1 LRLFADAERLPLPEL
16 LLLTA
21 DLDCL
26 EELLEEPTFEADFV
40 LGTDARETFAGERR
54 AVLVF
59 GLAEG
64 LLTLRLFVTAADLRE
79 GLVPFLTTGLFT
91 DLPDLVVVAL
101 RETFAAG
108 ERRAVLVFGL
118 VEGLVTFLLSATVA
132 DLREPP
138 VPRFTAD
145 RVAERRV
152 TVAADRLSTPKRIL
166 LDDF

>member
-1 LRLFADAERLPLPEL
+1 MRLCADAERLLLPEL

-26 EELLEEPTFEADFV
+26 EELLEELTFEAAFV
-40 LGTDARETFAGERR
+40 LGTDARETFAGDRR

-59 GLAEG
+59 CLAEG

-79 GLVPFLTTGLFT
+79 ELVPFLTAGLFT
-91 DLPDLVVVAL
+91 ALADLVVVAL
-101 RETFAAG
+101 RETFAG
-108 ERRAVLVFGL
+108 ERRAVLVFCL
-118 VEGLVTFLLSATVA
+118 AEGLVTFLLSATVA
-132 DLREPP
+132 DLREPS

-145 RVAERRV
+145 RVAERRF
-152 TVAADRLSTPKRIL
+152 TVAADRLSAPERIL